1 MTTTSVLNS
10 PIEVGLRALVL
21 LVEAS
26 PQPLDLQQLVT
37 LDYFLVHSGDV
48 DGGPESLHP
57 PSPLRSGEVTVRRE
71 LLKRGLNLYQLR
83 GLVARAPSVTGFA
96 YSAESGAGAF
106 VDALRSAYVEQLRD
120 RAEWVIES
128 FALLEYGDLYQTLE
142 TSLSKWKKE
151 FAAVLPYGD
160 DE

>member
-1 MTTTSVLNS
+1 MTTPSVLNS
-10 PIEVGLRALVL
+10 PVEVGLRALVL

-26 PQPLDLQQLVT
+26 PHSLDIHQLVT

-71 LLKRGLNLYQLR
+71 LIDKGLSLYQLR
-83 GLVARAPSVTGFA
+83 GLVGQAPTETGFR
-96 YSAESGAGAF
+96 YSAANSAGTF
-106 VDALRSAYVEQLRD
+106 LDALRSAYVARLRD

-128 FALLEYGDLYQTLE
+128 FALLEYGDLHQTLE

-151 FAAVLPYGD
+151 FAAVLPEGA

>member
-1 MTTTSVLNS
+1 MTTPSVLNS
-10 PIEVGLRALVL
+10 PVEVGLRSLVL

-26 PQPLDLQQLVT
+26 PQSLDLQQLVT

-71 LLKRGLNLYQLR
+71 LIDKGLSLYQLR
-83 GLVARAPSVTGFA
+83 GLVGQAPTETGFS
-96 YSAESGAGAF
+96 YSAANSAGTF
-106 VDALRSAYVEQLRD
+106 LDALRSAYIARLRD

-128 FALLEYGDLYQTLE
+128 FALLEYGDLHQTLE

-151 FAAVLPYGD
+151 FAAVLPEGA

>member
-1 MTTTSVLNS
+1 MTTLSVLNG
-10 PIEVGLRALVL
+10 PVEAGLRALVL

-37 LDYFLVHSGDV
+37 LDYFLVYSGDV

-71 LLKRGLNLYQLR
+71 LLDKGLSLYQLR
-83 GLVARAPSVTGFA
+83 GLVGQAPTATGFA

-106 VDALRSAYVEQLRD
+106 LDALRSAYVERLRE
-120 RAEWVIES
+120 RAEWVIEG

-142 TSLSKWKKE
+142 TSLSKWRKE
-151 FAAVLPYGD
+151 FVAVLPAGD

>member
-1 MTTTSVLNS
+1 MTTPSVLNS
-10 PIEVGLRALVL
+10 PVEIGLRALVL
-21 LVEAS
+21 LVESS

-57 PSPLRSGEVTVRRE
+57 PSPLRSGEVAVRRE
-71 LLKRGLNLYQLR
+71 LLDKGLSLYQLR
-83 GLVARAPSVTGFA
+83 GLVRHAPTKAGFA

-106 VDALRSAYVEQLRD
+106 LDALRSAYVERLRGH
-120 RAEWVIES
+120 AEWVIES
-128 FALLEYGDLYQTLE
+128 FALLEYGDLNRTLE

-151 FAAVLPYGD
+151 FAAVLPEED

>member
-1 MTTTSVLNS
+1 MNTASVLNS
-10 PIEVGLRALVL
+10 PVEVGLRALVL

-26 PQPLDLQQLVT
+26 PQALDLQQLVT
-37 LDYFLVHSGDV
+37 LDYFLIHSGDV

-71 LLKRGLNLYQLR
+71 LLDRGLTLYQLR
-83 GLVARAPSVTGFA
+83 GLVGQAPTKTGFA

-106 VDALRSAYVEQLRD
+106 LDALRSAYVEHLRA

-128 FALLEYGDLYQTLE
+128 FALLEYGDLHETLE

-151 FAAVLPYGD
+151 FAVLPEGD